1 MKFGSSS
8 KILLITPPLTQL
20 NTPYPAIPVLK
31 GFLSRYDLNIFQI
44 DLGLE
49 LFLQLFTP
57 DNLKRLFKLVRE
69 REAYH
74 TPDILRTLALEK
86 VYLNTVAP
94 VIHFL
99 QNGDPTLAH
108 RIISDR
114 FLPEGPRFDSL
125 EDMDWAFGTLGIQ
138 DRARFM
144 ATLYLEDIAD
154 LVKKYISE
162 SFGFSRYAERL
173 ALAASSFKPVESAL
187 QEPDT
192 LVEQLML
199 ERLDTYLSTQK
210 PELVGFT
217 VPFPGCLYSSLKCGQ
232 YIKTNYPSISI
243 AMGGGYIST
252 ELRDLKTPLMFKY
265 TDFVT
270 LDDGENPLLQIIKY
284 LSGEVERSS
293 LQRTFFL
300 EAGTVVFANNPEQ
313 SDIPFKNSGMPDYS
327 DLLLSQYLSILEI
340 ANPMHRLWSDGR
352 WNKLTLAHGCYWKK
366 CTFCD
371 LNLDYIS
378 HFESVPAKI
387 LVDRIEMIKAQT
399 GQSGFHF
406 VDEAAPP
413 RLLMELAIELLRR
426 GTVITWWTNI
436 RFENRFSQG
445 LCKLLAASGCI
456 AVSGGLETASD
467 RLLQKMKKGIS
478 VAQAARVTN
487 NFQDAGIMVHA
498 YLMYGFP
505 TQSAQETINA
515 LEVIRQFFHSGL
527 IQSAFWHRFAL
538 TKHSPIGNQ
547 PENYDIQVTGPKP
560 GDFALN
566 DLQFKDPTG
575 TEHSLFS
582 DGLNKAVY
590 NYMHGIGLDYAIDFW
605 FDFETPSTTIE
616 PVKIRDDIHSAVKR
630 DKKDPRLLWISSSP
644 ELTIQKKKKNE
655 SVSKKYLL
663 ILNSCSDRTATNI
676 SKNTA
681 EWLLEQLRKITPD
694 NQFPITLSDWKQ
706 SYESCIKG
714 EFSSFLETNL
724 WKTLTKSGLLLL

>member
-1 MKFGSSS
+1 
-8 KILLITPPLTQL
+8 
-20 NTPYPAIPVLK
+20 
-31 GFLSRYDLNIFQI
+31 
-44 DLGLE
+44 
-49 LFLQLFTP
+49 
-57 DNLKRLFKLVRE
+57 
-69 REAYH
+69 
-74 TPDILRTLALEK
+74 
-86 VYLNTVAP
+86 
-94 VIHFL
+94 
-99 QNGDPTLAH
+99 
-108 RIISDR
+108 
-114 FLPEGPRFDSL
+114 
-125 EDMDWAFGTLGIQ
+125 
-138 DRARFM
+138 
-144 ATLYLEDIAD
+144 
-154 LVKKYISE
+154 
-162 SFGFSRYAERL
+162 
-173 ALAASSFKPVESAL
+173 
-187 QEPDT
+187 
-192 LVEQLML
+192 
-199 ERLDTYLSTQK
+199 
-210 PELVGFT
+210 
-217 VPFPGCLYSSLKCGQ
+217 
-232 YIKTNYPSISI
+232 
-243 AMGGGYIST
+243 
-252 ELRDLKTPLMFKY
+252 
-265 TDFVT
+265 
-270 LDDGENPLLQIIKY
+270 
-284 LSGEVERSS
+284 
-293 LQRTFFL
+293 
-300 EAGTVVFANNPEQ
+300 
-313 SDIPFKNSGMPDYS
+313 
-327 DLLLSQYLSILEI
+327 
-340 ANPMHRLWSDGR
+340 
-352 WNKLTLAHGCYWKK
+352 
-366 CTFCD
+366 
-371 LNLDYIS
+371 
-378 HFESVPAKI
+378 
-387 LVDRIEMIKAQT
+387 MIKAQT